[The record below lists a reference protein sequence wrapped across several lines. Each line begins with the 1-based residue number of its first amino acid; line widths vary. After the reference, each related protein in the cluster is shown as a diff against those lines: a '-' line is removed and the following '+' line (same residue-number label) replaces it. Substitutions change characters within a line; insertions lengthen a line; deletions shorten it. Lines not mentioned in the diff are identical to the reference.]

1 MSEVKQQSPSKTYIC
16 NITVTTL
23 GSIMMIS
30 MLTFQNRYLK
40 WGSLYQQGGR
50 EKELE
55 PDLTICKETNQKAR
69 NTLHFF
75 LCVCLKQHSR
85 QAPSHQRYSNG
96 IFHHCPPH
104 SQGHCAECGHDNLA
118 CNSPVWK
125 RDFSTSGGMATAQL
139 KIPAKPP
146 AKRILGTLRS
156 LTLCQGWGGWK
167 TEERGE
173 KKEKKQ
179 YIF

>member
-1 MSEVKQQSPSKTYIC
+1 MGIIILVGGQRERIRARFDD
-16 NITVTTL
+16 L
-23 GSIMMIS
+23 
-30 MLTFQNRYLK
+30 
-40 WGSLYQQGGR
+40 QGNQ
-50 EKELE
+50 LE
-55 PDLTICKETNQKAR
+55 SQKH
-69 NTLHFF
+69 TPFF
-75 LCVCLKQHSR
+75 CVCVCLKQHSR

-173 KKEKKQ
+173 KKEKKT
-179 YIF
+179 IHILTKVTTNKPD